1 MAVAKSIIFLA
12 FPLFFCTSSVLF
24 LRCNAVT
31 ETMINDICKQTEDP
45 GFCVNILRSDPRTDG
60 ARDMHG
66 LALISIS
73 LTSILV
79 QETLDKI
86 PDILKGINDTV
97 GEQRMSVCNSDY
109 VGALAKFRDAFS
121 STDKRSYGDSIN
133 SIRDGT
139 NLVIDCQNIY
149 RRNDPIAESPLAAE
163 NMKVFKLSGI
173 MLTIISSLG

>member
-1 MAVAKSIIFLA
+1 MAAAKSIIFLA

-31 ETMINDICKQTEDP
+31 EAMLNDICKQTEDP
-45 GFCVNILRSDPRTDG
+45 DFCINILRSDPRTDG
-60 ARDMHG
+60 ADMHG

-73 LTSILV
+73 LTSTLV
-79 QETLDKI
+79 QDTLNKI

-97 GEQRMSVCNSDY
+97 GEQRMWVCNSDY
-109 VGALAKFRDAFS
+109 VGALAKFGDAFS
-121 STDKRSYGDSIN
+121 STSKRSYGDSIN

-139 NLVIDCQNIY
+139 NSVIDCQNIY

-163 NMKVFKLSGI
+163 NMEVFKLSGI